1 MSFHY
6 VKVLGLF
13 VHISR
18 VFTMRSLT
26 TLYHFVL
33 QAFDKDGSGY
43 IDKQELGSTIESLG
57 IHMTK
62 MDVEAMLASDHTRKD
77 GRIYYEGW
85 HLTFAML
92 ILLSSKALE
101 RKDF

>member
-1 MSFHY
+1 
-6 VKVLGLF
+6 
-13 VHISR
+13 
-18 VFTMRSLT
+18 MRGLT

-43 IDKQELGSTIESLG
+43 IDKQELGSTMESLG

-62 MDVEAMLASDHTRKD
+62 MDVEAMLASVHIRKD

-85 HLTFAML
+85 HLTLPML
-92 ILLSSKALE
+92 ILLSSKAHG
-101 RKDF
+101 RKHF